1 MVRVYLAQFGEK
13 MWISLG
19 KFSNEIFLIRS
30 YFYTRKALIYI
41 YSDCWIKPVI
51 TLDIVTHNAFIDW
64 ITLEIMLGMLDPMNF
79 MLLARFFSLVC

>member
-1 MVRVYLAQFGEK
+1 MVRVYLAQFREK

-19 KFSNEIFLIRS
+19 QLSNEIFLIRS

-41 YSDCWIKPVI
+41 YSDCCIKPVI
-51 TLDIVTHNAFIDW
+51 TLDDVTYNAFIDW